1 MSIPKAVY
9 FNVDDTLEYE
19 NSLLEKWGVAGQ
31 LELVEAKP
39 GSNSDA
45 AYIEAMQGAQGSV
58 VEYFEVTEPVLAALP
73 DLQVVSLQA
82 IGYSNVDAAAATKYG
97 VALTNSP
104 GFCSEEVALH
114 TVGLLIDLVRKLSF
128 LDRSVRAGK
137 WDPILGPMPQR
148 ITGKRIGL
156 VFFGSI
162 PKKMVPILKAI
173 GLEVAAY
180 APTKTAA
187 YLDEFGVVKVETLDE
202 LLATSDFI
210 SMHTP
215 LKAETRHLIGAREFA
230 LMKPS
235 AFFLNTARGAVVDE
249 AALVAALKSGQI
261 AGAGIDVI
269 EDEDTEQS
277 ELFGLENVVITPHA
291 AFVSE
296 QSFAQ
301 AREMALSQL
310 VQVLVEKRRPDYLV
324 NTDVK
329 IKGIG

>member
-1 MSIPKAVY
+1 A
-9 FNVDDTLEYE
+9 
-19 NSLLEKWGVAGQ
+19 
-31 LELVEAKP
+31 
-39 GSNSDA
+39 
-45 AYIEAMQGAQGSV
+45 
-58 VEYFEVTEPVLAALP
+58 
-73 DLQVVSLQA
+73 
-82 IGYSNVDAAAATKYG
+82 
-97 VALTNSP
+97 
-104 GFCSEEVALH
+104 EEGALH
-114 TVGLLIDLVRKLSF
+114 TVGLLIALVRKISF

-137 WDPILGPMPQR
+137 WDPILGPLPQR
-148 ITGKRIGL
+148 VTGKQIGL
-156 VFFGSI
+156 VFFGGI
-162 PKKMVPILKAI
+162 PKKMVPMLKAI

-180 APTKTAA
+180 APTKTAE
-187 YLDEFGVVKVETLDE
+187 YLAEFGVSKIDTLEE
-202 LLATSDFI
+202 LLATSDFV

-215 LKAETRHLIGAREFA
+215 LKAETRHMIGADEFA

-249 AALVAALKSGQI
+249 AALVRALRTGII

-310 VQVLVEKRRPDYLV
+310 VQVLVENRRPDYLV

-329 IKGIG
+329 IKGLQ